1 MEILKVSGKSA
12 PKSVAGAIAQVL
24 RRQEMVSMQAV
35 GPEAVNQA
43 VKSVAI
49 ARSYLVQDNYD
60 VVAIPSFE
68 KIEID
73 GNIRTAI
80 KFDLERRPRASK
92 NGEQR

>member
-1 MEILKVSGKSA
+1 
-12 PKSVAGAIAQVL
+12 
-24 RRQEMVSMQAV
+24 
-35 GPEAVNQA
+35 
-43 VKSVAI
+43 
-49 ARSYLVQDNYD
+49 

-80 KFDLERRPRASK
+80 KFDLERRPRSSK